1 MPFVYQILGYPRQK
15 CIKLDF
21 SPVPF
26 SKEEEVRDKYIPT
39 GWATGQGRG
48 GGIHSCHSKAA
59 RSHPGEV
66 LSAKLSPWLS
76 TFWAGFRPWDE
87 HLPSVFSRS
96 SPTVRLWDFEAIGIF
111 NCTKKSQIIAPY
123 AWRCKSSRKFCSAK
137 IDLESL
143 NIRIGGSWPVSE

>member
-1 MPFVYQILGYPRQK
+1 MPFVYQILGYPRQNASSW
-15 CIKLDF
+15 IFLLF
-21 SPVPF
+21 LSPRRRKSEINVSPRDELRDRDGV
-26 SKEEEVRDKYIPT
+26 EEYI
-39 GWATGQGRG
+39 
-48 GGIHSCHSKAA
+48 HVCKAA

-111 NCTKKSQIIAPY
+111 NCTKKSQRIAPY
-123 AWRCKSSRKFCSAK
+123 AWRYKSSRKFCSAR

-143 NIRIGGSWPVSE
+143 NIRIGGSWPASE